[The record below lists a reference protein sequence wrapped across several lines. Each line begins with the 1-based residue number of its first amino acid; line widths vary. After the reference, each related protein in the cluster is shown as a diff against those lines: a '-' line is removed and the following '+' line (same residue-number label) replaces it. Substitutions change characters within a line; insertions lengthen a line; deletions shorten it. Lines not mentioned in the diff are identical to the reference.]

1 MGRFA
6 SQFDFDADLDEIP
19 DNLEN
24 EDKWILA
31 EFSDLLDKAKK
42 GYSNLDIYTA
52 AQGIKTFSTG
62 IFASHWLEMAKTRL
76 YNEDASATWTL
87 HRIFRDLLSILSP
100 ICPFFTHHLS
110 TTLYE
115 KSSVEVDFFPESPIT
130 DTQSWTEKTDDL
142 VEFNSV
148 VWKAKKDA
156 GVSLAAPISGHNVPS
171 SLKEI
176 EAALVAMHKLE

>member
-1 MGRFA
+1 M
-6 SQFDFDADLDEIP
+6 
-19 DNLEN
+19 
-24 EDKWILA
+24 
-31 EFSDLLDKAKK
+31 
-42 GYSNLDIYTA
+42 
-52 AQGIKTFSTG
+52 
-62 IFASHWLEMAKTRL
+62 

-115 KSSVEVDFFPESPIT
+115 KSSVEVDVFPESPIT
-130 DTQSWTEKTDDL
+130 DTQSWIEKTDDL

-176 EAALVAMHKLE
+176 ESA